1 MTSSK
6 SKDNQLKQQQELLNH
21 LQNDSESL
29 DIKAAESI
37 RNISAITERL
47 KMRESEINDLRS
59 Q

>member
-29 DIKAAESI
+29 DI
-37 RNISAITERL
+37 NISAITERL